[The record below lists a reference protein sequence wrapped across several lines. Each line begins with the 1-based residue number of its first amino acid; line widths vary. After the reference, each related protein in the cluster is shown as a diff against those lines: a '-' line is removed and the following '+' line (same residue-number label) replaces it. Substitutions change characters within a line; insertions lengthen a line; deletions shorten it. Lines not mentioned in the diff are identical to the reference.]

1 VDTRWMVTKVVTAV
15 RKEGFS
21 SAFRKVI
28 VHFTRRSTDDFDKK
42 HGTDT
47 ARIEQL
53 WELKIDSPN
62 ARFGLRYEAAEEQ
75 EVVDFVNFLHEDP
88 QTLTFID
95 LGCGKGR
102 TLLLASSLGFKQV
115 IGVEFAQE
123 LVEIAKANLAKMK
136 VTNAVV
142 EHLDAAEYR
151 FPDSDLVVFLNN
163 PFLKEVMEKVVA
175 NLGESRTKK
184 LYVVYR
190 VANFAE
196 VFDSSGFLKR
206 WGFPPTR
213 PHIQIWKGAN

>member
-1 VDTRWMVTKVVTAV
+1 MDLKLLVDKIIKTV
-15 RKEGFS
+15 RQDGYR
-21 SAFRKVI
+21 SAFHKSI
-28 VHFTRRSTDDFDKK
+28 MHFRRSETDDFDKK

-53 WELKIDSPN
+53 WEFKIDSPN
-62 ARFGLRYEAAEEQ
+62 ARFGTRYEATKEQ
-75 EVVDFVNFLHEDP
+75 EFVDFVNFLHEDP

-123 LVEIAKANLAKMK
+123 LVEIARANLAKMK
-136 VTNAVV
+136 VTNAIV
-142 EHLDAAEYR
+142 EHLDAADYR
-151 FPDSDLVVFLNN
+151 FPDRDLVVFLNN
-163 PFLKEVMEKVVA
+163 PFLKEVMEKVVV
-175 NLGESRTKK
+175 NLGECRTKK

-213 PHIQIWKGAN
+213 PHIQIWKRAN